1 MKYENEINE
10 VIKNKLE
17 NYKEE
22 LRRQKV
28 ARLKKGDTT
37 KSKHIRKL
45 KAKVKLYEGFLNDE
59 KNTNARY
66 VYRKLQKNEN
76 YSVME
81 IGENDN
87 PRTHP
92 REWCDRRV
100 CEGFWGNEEEA
111 KRWVAK
117 MNEV

>member
-1 MKYENEINE
+1 MKTDIIGTPKGIGTEALHIGS
-10 VIKNKLE
+10 VIP
-17 NYKEE
+17 
-22 LRRQKV
+22 
-28 ARLKKGDTT
+28 
-37 KSKHIRKL
+37 
-45 KAKVKLYEGFLNDE
+45 
-59 KNTNARY
+59 RY

>member
-1 MKYENEINE
+1 VINYLK
-10 VIKNKLE
+10 VVANALGMCSANYKNK
-17 NYKEE
+17 NIMTAKEHSE
-22 LRRQKV
+22 DLAKRREEAK
-28 ARLKKGDTT
+28 AL
-37 KSKHIRKL
+37 HIGS
-45 KAKVKLYEGFLNDE
+45 VIP
-59 KNTNARY
+59 RY
-66 VYRKLQKNEN
+66 VYRKLQKNEH

-92 REWCDRRV
+92 NEWCDRRV
-100 CEGFWGNEEEA
+100 CEGFWGDEEEA